1 MDIFHKMCANFRT
14 STNRIEYWDWCAV
27 QVCVCVCGVR
37 AWIIERYQTKRAK
50 NHLFCGVQSNRVLI
64 AIDLCFLQNCR
75 FLVEICLHNPINVD
89 LNHRDLILQSNDFV
103 YIYIWKSTWLFANIC
118 PTNSPSSSSMSES
131 NWKYTHITWNAQPKW
146 M

>member
-1 MDIFHKMCANFRT
+1 MDIFHKMCANFCS

-27 QVCVCVCGVR
+27 QVCVC
-37 AWIIERYQTKRAK
+37 AWITERYQTKWEQ

-75 FLVEICLHNPINVD
+75 FAVEICLYNPINVD
-89 LNHRDLILQSNDFV
+89 LNHRDLILQSNDFI
-103 YIYIWKSTWLFANIC
+103 YIYLKIHMVVRKHLSNQF
-118 PTNSPSSSSMSES
+118 SFVSSSSSMSLNNS
-131 NWKYTHITWNAQPKW
+131 KYTYRVARNAQPKW